1 MPPANFTSLTFPSS
15 CWLRHDPVSWI
26 AVVAGRDE
34 GHLTVWIGL
43 RIGLCGANPHR
54 KKLTLTLTLTCTARQ
69 CQTRSQK
76 QRKKRK
82 CEAKLFHNFARSK

>member
-1 MPPANFTSLTFPSS
+1 
-15 CWLRHDPVSWI
+15 
-26 AVVAGRDE
+26 
-34 GHLTVWIGL
+34 
-43 RIGLCGANPHR
+43 
-54 KKLTLTLTLTCTARQ
+54 LTLTCTARQ